1 MERISCSFCGKGY
14 SEKRTEAF
22 RIRGAMDA
30 MKQISTSLP
39 GVVILEPRV
48 FGDERGFFLESY
60 NQKVF
65 AELGIEPWF
74 VQDNHSSSGRNVLRG
89 LHYQI
94 KQAQGKLVRVVEGE
108 ILDVAVDVRRS
119 SPRFGGWEAVRLSE
133 ENKRM
138 LWIPAG
144 FAHGFRVISEKAQV
158 LYKATDYYAPE
169 HERTLAWNA
178 PDLKINWE
186 LEGEP
191 IVSAK
196 DLRGVALGEAE
207 TFE

>member
-1 MERISCSFCGKGY
+1 MSSVPGVR
-14 SEKRTEAF
+14 R
-22 RIRGAMDA
+22 AMDA
-30 MKQISTSLP
+30 MQKISTSLP

-48 FGDERGFFLESY
+48 FGDDRGFFLESY
-60 NQKVF
+60 NEKVL
-65 AELGIEPWF
+65 AELGIEERF
-74 VQDNHSSSGRNVLRG
+74 VQDNHSSSRRNVLRG

-119 SPRFGGWEAVRLSE
+119 SPTFGGWEAVRLSG

-144 FAHGFRVISEKAQV
+144 FAHGFRVSSETAHV
-158 LYKATDYYAPE
+158 LYKTTDYYAPE
-169 HERTLAWNA
+169 QERTLAWND
-178 PDLKINWE
+178 PDLKIDWE

-191 IVSAK
+191 IVSSK
-196 DLRGVALGEAE
+196 DQRGTALRDAE

>member
-1 MERISCSFCGKGY
+1 MPAPIVMETLK
-14 SEKRTEAF
+14 KVP
-22 RIRGAMDA
+22 
-30 MKQISTSLP
+30 TSLP
-39 GVVILEPRV
+39 GVFILEPRV

-60 NQKVF
+60 NEQ
-65 AELGIEPWF
+65 AMAGAGIRERF
-74 VQDNHSSSGRNVLRG
+74 VQDNHSCSRRGVLRG

-94 KQAQGKLVRVVEGE
+94 RQAQGKLVRVAEGE
-108 ILDVAVDVRRS
+108 ILDVAVDLRRS
-119 SPRFGGWEAVRLSE
+119 SPKFGAWESVRLSG

-138 LWIPAG
+138 LWIPVG
-144 FAHGFRVISEKAQV
+144 FAHGFRVISEKAHV

-169 HERTLAWNA
+169 HERTLAWND
-178 PDLKINWE
+178 PELKIDWE

-196 DLRGVALGEAE
+196 DQRGLLLRNAE

>member
-1 MERISCSFCGKGY
+1 MD
-14 SEKRTEAF
+14 AF
-22 RIRGAMDA
+22 R
-30 MKQISTSLP
+30 KISTSLP
-39 GVVILEPRV
+39 GIVILEPRV

-60 NQKVF
+60 NEKVF
-65 AELGIEPWF
+65 AELGIEERF
-74 VQDNHSSSGRNVLRG
+74 VQDNHSGSRRNVLRG

-94 KQAQGKLVRVVEGE
+94 KHAQGKLVRAVAGE

-119 SPRFGGWEAVRLSE
+119 SPTFGGWEAVRLSG
-133 ENKRM
+133 ENLRM

-169 HERTLAWNA
+169 HERTLAWDD
-178 PDLKINWE
+178 PDLKIDWE
-186 LEGEP
+186 VDGEP

-196 DLRGVALGEAE
+196 DQRGIRLRDAE

>member
-1 MERISCSFCGKGY
+1 
-14 SEKRTEAF
+14 
-22 RIRGAMDA
+22 MDA
-30 MKQISTSLP
+30 IRTISTSLP

-48 FGDERGFFLESY
+48 FGDARGFFLESY
-60 NQKVF
+60 NEKTF
-65 AELGIEPWF
+65 AAVGIAERF

-94 KQAQGKLVRVVEGE
+94 KQPQGKLVRVVEGE
-108 ILDVAVDVRRS
+108 IPDVAVDVRRS
-119 SPRFGGWEAVRLSE
+119 SPKFGRWEAVRLSS

-138 LWIPAG
+138 LWIPVG

-158 LYKATDYYAPE
+158 LYKTTDYYAPQ
-169 HERTLAWNA
+169 HERTLAWND
-178 PDLKINWE
+178 PDLKIQWE
-186 LEGEP
+186 LDEEP

-196 DLRGVALGEAE
+196 DQRGVSLRDAE